1 MTRDGV
7 SPEPSDGKDRNI
19 VCVGRDRELLALRAM
34 VLRGAGFR
42 VIEESDTTRALQLAL
57 DDSIDLV
64 LLCHT
69 LSSLEKS
76 RIIYALSSTRH
87 HLPIASVATLEH
99 HSAPAGSV
107 AVPSDPPRL
116 IEAIEKL
123 FQAAKV

>member
-42 VIEESDTTRALQLAL
+42 VIEESDVTRAVQLAIQ
-57 DDSIDLV
+57 DSISLV

-69 LSSLEKS
+69 LSSLEQS
-76 RIIYALSSTRH
+76 RIIYGLRAISQHLRIACVTTLDHQSS
-87 HLPIASVATLEH
+87 PD
-99 HSAPAGSV
+99 GSV

-116 IEAIEKL
+116 IDAIGQMFHEA
-123 FQAAKV
+123 QV